1 MIDDLLVCSQ
11 GTLDGLVRAAN
22 LAITDWRDLRMQAA
36 SLSEKPGRA

>member
-22 LAITDWRDLRMQAA
+22 LAITDGATSACRR
-36 SLSEKPGRA
+36 RA